1 MQQYIKLVNSKQQ
14 QIVNYREARVKLT
27 NRQLNRL
34 KSASK
39 NKAGTIFRFNKRN
52 FEDEELPHEFFLT
65 TRQTTKLRNVFANN
79 VSTDKKISKTQIL
92 GRSFGSWLSNLAKK
106 ALRDIAITLDRDNLF
121 GLVGNLTSNAINKVE
136 SKIIGK
142 GAVRAGKGF
151 TLKI

>member
-79 VSTDKKISKTQIL
+79 VSTDKKLVKLKYQVDPLVL
-92 GRSFGSWLSNLAKK
+92 GYVIQQRKH
-106 ALRDIAITLDRDNLF
+106 
-121 GLVGNLTSNAINKVE
+121 
-136 SKIIGK
+136 
-142 GAVRAGKGF
+142 
-151 TLKI
+151 